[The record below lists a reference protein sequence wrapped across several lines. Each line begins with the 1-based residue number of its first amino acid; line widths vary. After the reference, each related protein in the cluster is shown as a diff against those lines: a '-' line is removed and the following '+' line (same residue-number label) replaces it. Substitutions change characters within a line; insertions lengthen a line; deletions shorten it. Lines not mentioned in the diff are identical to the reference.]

1 MAKITIRV
9 DPRTGVT
16 YFPKEIRQEGFVG
29 KIEGLPNAL
38 TFTLI
43 KPGTDLADVE
53 SSLKIILDDIA
64 LRRKQEIK
72 ANTKKE
78 GKAPAKIPTEQAE
91 ITPARRHPLFAK
103 YSRAWLSATTGYS
116 KGYLC
121 RIATG
126 KVPFPHFFI
135 ERVCSALNQ
144 TKSELF
150 LPDAVRASPS
160 PEGILPPEKCEDLEK
175 KRQG

>member
-1 MAKITIRV
+1 MA
-9 DPRTGVT
+9 
-16 YFPKEIRQEGFVG
+16 YFPKGIRQDGFVG
-29 KIEGLPNAL
+29 KVEGFPNAL
-38 TFTLI
+38 TLTLI
-43 KPGTDLADVE
+43 KPGAALSDVQR
-53 SSLKIILDDIA
+53 SLKIIQEDIA
-64 LRRKQEIK
+64 LRREQE
-72 ANTKKE
+72 E
-78 GKAPAKIPTEQAE
+78 EEEEEVEEPAKPPTGGRQ
-91 ITPARRHPLFAK
+91 ISPTRRHPLFAK